1 MQVFRFVDLKQQL
14 KRYLS
19 SSQIKEITKAYQ
31 LAEKLHHGQVRSNGD
46 PYITHPLAV
55 AQILTDMRID
65 YQSIIAAMLHDV
77 LEDTS
82 VSKKELTEIFN
93 IKIAELVDGVS
104 KLDQLKFETREEAQA
119 ENLRKMMLAMAKD
132 VRVILVKLADR
143 LHNMRTLDA
152 KPREHQRRIALE
164 TLEIYAPIANRLGM
178 NNFCTEFEEL
188 GFSYLYPI
196 RYKVLKEA
204 VAKARGNRKEII
216 NNLETTIKNRCNEDN
231 IITKKIYGR
240 EKPLYSLYKKMRTKD
255 LSLAEVMDVYAVR
268 IIVDT
273 VDNCYRVLG
282 TIHSLYKPIYG
293 RFKDYIAVPKING
306 YQSLHTTVIGQQ
318 GIPVEIQIRTEDMD
332 KMAEN
337 GIAAHW
343 LYKSFSNNNV
353 EARAKEWLNSIL
365 EIQKN
370 SGNSLEFIEH
380 IKIDLYP
387 DEVYIFTPN
396 GDIMSLPNGSTCVDF
411 AYAVHTDVGHCCIAA
426 KIDRRLVP
434 MSTKLSNGQTIE
446 IITAKGANPN
456 PAWLTFVATVKAR
469 SNIRHWL
476 KNQHT
481 TESIQLGKRLLDRA
495 ISELLVIPFESIQE
509 IQEQEYNRVLQEL
522 NLISKEELFAQIGLG
537 NQLATIVARRL
548 LVQIPITNDTS
559 IPLAIKGTE
568 GMVINYAKCCRP
580 IPGDMIIGF
589 FNVGRGITIHQE
601 NCPNVTEL
609 RRFPEK
615 YVFVSWANSITGTF
629 PVELKVETLVNRGIL
644 AVIANALSDCNANIE
659 HIHVDKDGKHT
670 ILLFMIYVSN
680 RAHLTNI
687 IKRLRSINMVTKVF
701 RITSS
706 PTSKN

>member
-1 MQVFRFVDLKQQL
+1 VFKFVDLKQQL
-14 KRYLS
+14 KQYLS
-19 SSQIKEITKAYQ
+19 ASQIKEITKAYK
-31 LAEKLHHGQVRSNGD
+31 LAEKLHHGQIRSNGD
-46 PYITHPLAV
+46 PYITHPLA
-55 AQILTDMRID
+55 AAKILADMRMD

-82 VSKKELTEIFN
+82 VSKKELIELFN

-152 KPREHQRRIALE
+152 KPRDNQRRIALE

-178 NNFCTEFEEL
+178 NNFCTEFEDL

-216 NNLETTIKNRCNEDN
+216 NNLEITIKNRCQEENV
-231 IITKKIYGR
+231 ITKKIYGR
-240 EKPLYSLYKKMRTKD
+240 EKPLYSLYKKMRAKD

-273 VDNCYRVLG
+273 VDACYRVLG
-282 TIHSLYKPIYG
+282 TIHNLYKPIHG

-343 LYKSFSNNNV
+343 LYKSFSNSNV
-353 EARAKEWLNSIL
+353 EIRAKEWLNNIL

-411 AYAVHTDVGHCCIAA
+411 AYSVHTDVGHCCIAA

-456 PAWLTFVATVKAR
+456 PAWLTFVITSKAR
-469 SNIRHWL
+469 INIRHWL
-476 KNQHT
+476 KNQHNS
-481 TESIQLGKRLLDRA
+481 ESINLGKRLLDRA
-495 ISELLVIPFESIQE
+495 ISELLVMPFDSIKE
-509 IQEQEYNRVLQEL
+509 IKEQEYKRVLQEL
-522 NLISKEELFAQIGLG
+522 NIPSKEELFAQIGLG
-537 NQLATIVARRL
+537 NQLAPLVARRL
-548 LVQIPITNDTS
+548 LVQLPITNGTNV
-559 IPLAIKGTE
+559 PLAIKGTE

-580 IPGDMIIGF
+580 IPGDTIIGF
-589 FNVGRGITIHQE
+589 FNAGRGIVIHQE
-601 NCPNVTEL
+601 NCNNVTEMQ
-609 RRFPEK
+609 RSPEK
-615 YVFVSWANSITGTF
+615 YVFVTWANNIAGVF
-629 PVELKVETLVNRGIL
+629 PVELKIEALGNRGIL
-644 AVIANALSDCNANIE
+644 AIVANALSDCNANIE
-659 HIHVDKDGKHT
+659 NIHVDKDGKHT
-670 ILLFMIYVSN
+670 ILLFIIYVAN

-687 IKRLRSINMVTKVF
+687 IKRLRSINMVSKVF
-701 RITSS
+701 RLTSAHT
-706 PTSKN
+706 PKN